1 MEKRIANAETHQVR
15 VLLPADL
22 NDHQTLFGGKAM
34 QWMDEVAYIT
44 ATRFTGMHMVT
55 VSVEK
60 VRFLSPATLGDFI
73 ETVGFVTRVT
83 GVKLEILVEMFA
95 ENHKKRCRTKA
106 VEAKFIF
113 AAVDRDNHPIRLES
127 ENYSNTQT
135 KS

>member
-44 ATRFTGMHMVT
+44 ATRFTGIHMVT

-60 VRFLSPATLGDFI
+60 VHFLAPATLGYFI
-73 ETVGFVTRVT
+73 ETIGKVTRIS
-83 GVKLEILVEMFA
+83 GVKLEIDVVMFA
-95 ENHKKRCRTKA
+95 EDPKKQVRTKI

-113 AAVDRDNHPIRLES
+113 AAVDDDLHPVRLI
-127 ENYSNTQT
+127 
-135 KS
+135 